1 MRIET
6 FTLGPIQTNCY
17 LVSDDAGN
25 AVLIDAAAQAPRFLD
40 AVRERG
46 LTLRALLLTHGHFD
60 HVGAAREIHHAAG
73 CPVYL
78 HPDDRSLPPALSA
91 GLFWTELYRTGETLT
106 FGDLCFTVL
115 HTPGHT
121 PGSVCLRCGDVL
133 FSGDTLFAGGCGR
146 TDFPGGDAEQ
156 MAASLRRLGS
166 IPEDLR
172 VLPGH
177 GESSTLSAE
186 RRTNYFMLQALYP
199 EEFR

>member
-91 GLFWTELYRTGETLT
+91 GLFWTELYRAGETLT
-106 FGDLCFTVL
+106 FGELCFTVL
-115 HTPGHT
+115 HTPGNK
-121 PGSVCLRCGDVL
+121 PGSVCLRCGDVI

-177 GESSTLSAE
+177 GESSTLNAE